1 MAEMTKS
8 KPEETAK
15 NITPSKKEV
24 MQANLKYQR
33 DKDREMVKGIF
44 RYHEV
49 PGGGFEFVYKQY
61 KWDDVEK
68 YTMIDGQVYTI
79 PLGVAKHLNNN
90 VWYPQYDYVSSEGMF
105 NAHGPSGSGKVMK
118 VTKKVRRVSFQSLE
132 FLDVEGVPTS
142 AAGIVTVEAI
152 P

>member
-1 MAEMTKS
+1 MSEM
-8 KPEETAK
+8 AK
-15 NITPSKKEV
+15 NITPVEQKKEV
-24 MQANLKYQR
+24 AKNLKYQR

-44 RYHEV
+44 RYHEC
-49 PGGGFEFVYKQY
+49 PGGAFEFVYKQY
-61 KWDDVEK
+61 KQDDVERFL
-68 YTMIDGQVYTI
+68 MVDGQVYTI

-105 NAHGPSGSGKVMK
+105 SAQGVAGSNRLMK

-132 FLDVEGVPTS
+132 FLDVDGVPTTTP
-142 AAGIVTVEAI
+142 GIVMVEAV

>member
-1 MAEMTKS
+1 MTV
-8 KPEETAK
+8 AK
-15 NITPSKKEV
+15 NITPEKKREL
-24 MQANLKYQR
+24 AKNLKYQR

-49 PGGGFEFVYKQY
+49 PGGAFEFVYKQY
-61 KWDDVEK
+61 KEDDVEK
-68 YTMIDGQVYTI
+68 FTMVDGQVYNI

-90 VWYPQYDYVSSEGMF
+90 VWYPQYDYVNSEGMF
-105 NAHGPSGSGKVMK
+105 SAQAVGSRVMK

-142 AAGIVTVEAI
+142 TPGIVTVEAA
-152 P
+152 PLL